1 MELLCKWN
9 QLSLVKRILI
19 GLILGAVL
27 GFLPARRLLPQP
39 PWAPLFVGA
48 LKALAPP
55 ACLFFLVLHSWHS
68 TRKGPRAT

>member
-27 GFLPARRLLPQP
+27 GFLLPGASFLSLLGT
-39 PWAPLFVGA
+39 LFVGA
-48 LKALAPP
+48 LKALAP
-55 ACLFFLVLHSWHS
+55 LLVFFSWSCTPWHS